1 MRGRVTSRRGSVLT
15 EAVLALPL
23 FMVVLLLVL
32 GGITLMVE
40 KLVSTYALFMGV
52 RVASVATEH
61 ATARAQRQ
69 AAQILPQSLRY
80 QRWTAPWR
88 VYHVPQPRI
97 AVTSGDNGLP

>member
-1 MRGRVTSRRGSVLT
+1 MLT
-15 EAVLALPL
+15 ETVLALPL
-23 FMVVLLLVL
+23 FVVALLLVL

-52 RVASVATEH
+52 RVASVAAES
-61 ATARAQRQ
+61 AALRAQRQ

-88 VYHVPQPRI
+88 VYHVPQPRS
-97 AVTSGDNGLP
+97 AVTPGDNGLP